1 MQSIFRLG
9 DKRMLAKVKSIALHG
24 LKGDVVLVEVDVSK
38 GLPAFDLVG
47 LPDAAVREA
56 KERVRAAIK
65 NSGYD
70 FPVKRITV
78 NLAPADIKKEGAVYD
93 LAIAVGILAAT
104 GQCNIDDLDHY
115 LFLGE
120 LSLDGTVRPVNGI
133 LPSCI
138 VAKESMMAPFH
149 IIMSPDNID
158 EGALVKDVKVIPAV
172 NLRSAVDFLEGRKQI
187 LPHQVSI
194 EELLSKKL
202 PRNDDFSEVYGHG
215 GVKRALEVAAAG
227 GHNVLLIGPPGSGKT
242 MLARRFTGILP
253 AMSEKEALEV
263 TQIYSVAGLLKPGQP
278 LVTERPFRTPHHNA
292 STSSLV
298 GGGRIPKPGEIS
310 LAHRGVLFLDEL
322 PEFGSNVLEALRQPL
337 EDGELTVSRVNAT
350 LTYPAK
356 TVLLGAMNPCPCG
369 YYGDIER
376 ECSCSPLQIKRY
388 LSRISGPLLDRIDIH
403 VEVPRLEYNH
413 LTDSED
419 QETTAAV
426 LARVRT
432 ARSIQAERYKSK
444 TKNNAAITA
453 KEVRIYCKQSKAA
466 AKLMKEAFYS
476 LGLSAR
482 AYNKI
487 LKISRTIAD
496 LEGSGTIEK
505 EHLAEAID
513 YRSLDRNYWG

>member
-1 MQSIFRLG
+1 
-9 DKRMLAKVKSIALHG
+9 MLSKVKSIALQG
-24 LKGDVVLVEVDVSK
+24 LEGDAVLVEVDVSK

-56 KERVRAAIK
+56 RERVRAAIK
-65 NSGYD
+65 NSGYE

-104 GQCNIDDLDHY
+104 GQCNFDNLDQC

-138 VAKESMMAPFH
+138 VAKETLAAPVY
-149 IIMSPDNID
+149 ILMSPDNID
-158 EGALVKDVKVIPAV
+158 EGALVKDVKVIPVA
-172 NLRSAVDFLEGRKQI
+172 NLRSAVDFLEGRNPL
-187 LPHQVSI
+187 LPHTVSI
-194 EELLSKKL
+194 QELLLKKIL
-202 PRNDDFSEVYGHG
+202 YDEDFSEVFGHA

-253 AMSEKEALEV
+253 SMSEEEALEV

-278 LVTERPFRTPHHNA
+278 LITKRPFRAPHHNA
-292 STSSLV
+292 SASSLV

-322 PEFGSNVLEALRQPL
+322 PEFSSNVLESLRQPM
-337 EDGELTVSRVNAT
+337 EDGKITISRVNAT

-376 ECSCSPLQIKRY
+376 ECNCSPAQIKRY

-403 VEVPRLEYNH
+403 VEVPRLKYDH
-413 LTDSED
+413 LTDNEC
-419 QETTAAV
+419 QETTAAIV
-426 LARVRT
+426 SRVSA
-432 ARSIQAERYKSK
+432 ARSIQAERFNSK
-444 TKNNAAITA
+444 TKNNAAMTA
-453 KEVRIYCKQSKAA
+453 KEVRKYCKQSKAA
-466 AKLMKEAFYS
+466 AELMKDAFYS

-496 LEGSGTIEK
+496 LEASETIEK